1 MLDIFT
7 WPHDGSVSLMSGS
20 YHVGLVALSLLI
32 AVAISCMAM
41 QIVGIAR
48 SSGGYH
54 RQLALVTGALALGAG
69 IWSMHFIGMLAFRLC
84 TPVRYDWT
92 ITLLSIIPAII
103 ASRVALGLLMRD
115 VVSVR
120 QLLMAGVLVGVG
132 IGAMHY
138 SGMAAMKMAPLL
150 RFDPGWFVASLVIS
164 VAAATFALWTR
175 FSLQLQ
181 RNVSIGTITVLSGV
195 VMGLAVGA
203 MHYVAMQATRFIG
216 EDLAGYEPRLDT
228 QFVLSITIITLALS
242 GLVLAGNLLMRFRS
256 LYHQI
261 RLNELHKKAVI
272 DTAADAIVTTDQ
284 HGIITAV
291 NPAVV
296 RLFGWADKELLGQ
309 PITML
314 LPAEYW
320 SGHAAYLC
328 QHVSAGI
335 VKVIGSGREARAVRQ
350 DGSLFPIRLAV
361 SKVQFREQT
370 LLVCFM
376 TDITEQKRIES
387 LLERD
392 ALHDALTDLPN
403 RRALFV
409 ILPQAIARAERARSS
424 FALLFIDLDGFK
436 AINDSLGHECGDRLL
451 KVVAGTLMQSA
462 RHSDFVVRLAGD
474 EFVMLLEGVHD
485 EGEARV
491 FAEKL
496 LLALGRPVQ
505 LDGHV
510 LRVQASIGIAFFRPG
525 RHIEAEALLR
535 EADEAMYAAKKQG
548 KGGVFV
554 VLDSGRSK
562 VAQPG

>member
-120 QLLMAGVLVGVG
+120 
-132 IGAMHY
+132 
-138 SGMAAMKMAPLL
+138 
-150 RFDPGWFVASLVIS
+150 
-164 VAAATFALWTR
+164 
-175 FSLQLQ
+175 
-181 RNVSIGTITVLSGV
+181 
-195 VMGLAVGA
+195 
-203 MHYVAMQATRFIG
+203 
-216 EDLAGYEPRLDT
+216 
-228 QFVLSITIITLALS
+228 
-242 GLVLAGNLLMRFRS
+242 
-256 LYHQI
+256 
-261 RLNELHKKAVI
+261 
-272 DTAADAIVTTDQ
+272 
-284 HGIITAV
+284 
-291 NPAVV
+291 
-296 RLFGWADKELLGQ
+296 LFGWADKELLGQ

-320 SGHAAYLC
+320 SEHAAYLC